1 MNILLNGISGYM
13 GREVVKLCNANY
25 RGAELAFGVD
35 PSPADIDAR
44 VYSSFDE
51 IISTDGIDCIID
63 FSHHS
68 VTPALLDFAVSNRLP
83 LVLCTTGHTNEEIS
97 LIHKAAE
104 SIPLFYSGNMSLGV
118 ALLIELAKTA
128 AVAFPEAEIEII
140 EKHHDRKVD
149 APSGTALM
157 LANAI
162 CEVRPE
168 LHASCGRSGI
178 GKRTPEEIGIHSI
191 RMGNIVGEHEV
202 IIGTGSQTIS
212 LKHEAHDRGL
222 FAEGAVAAAD
232 FLVGQLPGLYDMKSM
247 LSSARAEDAVI
258 ITDKGEI

>member
-13 GREVVKLCNANY
+13 GREVVKLCEGEY
-25 RGAELAFGVD
+25 RGAKLAFGVD
-35 PSPADIDAR
+35 PCGAEVGVPVYMSLDR
-44 VYSSFDE
+44 VF
-51 IISTDGIDCIID
+51 STNGVDCIID

-68 VTPALLDFAVSNRLP
+68 VTPALLEFAISNSLP
-83 LVLCTTGHTNEEIS
+83 LVLCTTGHSEDEIA

-104 SIPLFYSGNMSLGV
+104 SIPLFYSGNMSVGI
-118 ALLIELAKTA
+118 ALLVELAKTTA
-128 AVAFPEAEIEII
+128 AAFPEAEIEII

-168 LHASCGRSGI
+168 SYANCGRNGQ

-191 RMGNIVGEHEV
+191 RMGNIVGDHEV
-202 IIGTGSQTIS
+202 IIGTPSQTIT
-212 LKHEAHDRGL
+212 LKHEAHNRAL
-222 FAEGAVAAAD
+222 FAEGAITAAT
-232 FLVGQLPGLYDMKSM
+232 FLIGQLPGLYDMKSM
-247 LSSARAEDAVI
+247 LSSAKTEDAVI
-258 ITDKGEI
+258 TAKT